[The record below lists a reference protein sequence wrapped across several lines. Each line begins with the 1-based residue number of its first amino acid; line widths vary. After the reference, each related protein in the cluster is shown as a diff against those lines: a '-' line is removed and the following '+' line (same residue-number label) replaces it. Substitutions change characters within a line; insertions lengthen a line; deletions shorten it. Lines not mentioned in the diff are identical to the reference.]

1 MMMGKTLMEKAM
13 ETISVD
19 NEYDRD
25 DKDGMIVFNVD
36 SPTKKDPDRVLT
48 YQLDVQFLGDDYI

>member
-1 MMMGKTLMEKAM
+1 MSKTLMEKAM
-13 ETISVD
+13 ETINVD

-25 DKDGMIVFNVD
+25 DKEGMIVFNVE

-48 YQLDVQFLGDDYI
+48 YQLDVQFLGDDYC